1 MGISQSATGAG
12 GRFAALAI
20 AVAAFWADAA
30 SAQDRTPC
38 RSGTPGA
45 PSVYIDSSSPEVLV
59 LTSGGGLVPLDD
71 DESRATREERLIRA
85 GILRPARG
93 PRKKLGL
100 PKSRPEA
107 GAAVL
112 EALLAERGEGQ

>member
-1 MGISQSATGAG
+1 MRNTAN
-12 GRFAALAI
+12 
-20 AVAAFWADAA
+20 VAQMKAKL
-30 SAQDRTPC
+30 SEYLRQ
-38 RSGTPGA
+38 
-45 PSVYIDSSSPEVLV
+45 VK
-59 LTSGGGLVPLDD
+59 SGGEVVITERGIPVARLVPLDP

-85 GILRPARG
+85 GVLRPARG

-112 EALLAERGEGQ
+112 EALLSERNEGH